1 LKPLDPLLMMSY
13 VLIVHRLFLLLI
25 LLAAYLIVEKWRIP
39 NRFVDRLRRN
49 G

>member
-1 LKPLDPLLMMSY
+1 MKPLDPLLMMSY
-13 VLIVHRLFLLLI
+13 ELIVHRLFLLLI
-25 LLAAYLIVEKWRIP
+25 LLAAYLIVEKWIP